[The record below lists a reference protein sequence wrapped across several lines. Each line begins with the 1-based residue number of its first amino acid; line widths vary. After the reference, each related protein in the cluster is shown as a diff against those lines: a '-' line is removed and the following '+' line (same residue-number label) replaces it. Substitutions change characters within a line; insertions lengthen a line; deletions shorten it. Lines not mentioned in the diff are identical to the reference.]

1 MVLSE
6 WGVWGRYC
14 AHRASA
20 GKGSAKGCSFIFPS
34 RAQSTIL
41 ISQREGGRHLARK
54 GRPQCRKSLRPRAP
68 TWLLDRPSDPPP
80 LPPSQGWSR
89 WRVEAQTTRP
99 GGGRPRRFPSN
110 TRPAPSRLAWRDGA
124 GKRGGRGTVAMAAG
138 PPRLTP
144 AAPAG
149 ARAPGR
155 AWAVGWRP
163 RLARAPAGTK
173 AQARLEPRGTELSPC
188 VAGPQGRLAPLTSPP
203 TGPFK
208 GLETFHLVLWGG
220 VGHSGP
226 GLGWVNCFGLGISS
240 DLFPYL

>member
-1 MVLSE
+1 
-6 WGVWGRYC
+6 
-14 AHRASA
+14 
-20 GKGSAKGCSFIFPS
+20 
-34 RAQSTIL
+34 
-41 ISQREGGRHLARK
+41 
-54 GRPQCRKSLRPRAP
+54 
-68 TWLLDRPSDPPP
+68 
-80 LPPSQGWSR
+80 
-89 WRVEAQTTRP
+89 
-99 GGGRPRRFPSN
+99 
-110 TRPAPSRLAWRDGA
+110 
-124 GKRGGRGTVAMAAG
+124 MAAG
-138 PPRLTP
+138 PPLLTP

-226 GLGWVNCFGLGISS
+226 GLG
-240 DLFPYL
+240 